1 MQMNT
6 RNYMKKIC
14 EMPAE
19 VSSWKLVECLVSNSV
34 HRVVFQF
41 HGMYALLCLK
51 FRIISIY

>member
-1 MQMNT
+1 
-6 RNYMKKIC
+6 MKKIC